1 MLKQIEEEVSMP
13 KPYVH
18 FSREEFADR
27 QAQVREALEER
38 GLDGLIVSRI
48 EDQYWLC
55 GLDTD
60 GFVIFHAMF
69 IGTGGQ
75 LTHVT
80 RTADLAS
87 IDYSSLCKDVR
98 IWEDAEGNPKS
109 RAIKEMLDSHG
120 MRGKRIGIQLD
131 TFGLL
136 PNLYLELK
144 DALDGWCE
152 LVDAS
157 DLIRMMRIVKS
168 PQELEYQRQAGR
180 VLDEARARAVELT
193 VPGAYEGQIFGQVYQ
208 VMWEHGADIPANR
221 LPMGRGEKAMNVRYA
236 TGLGH
241 VGEND
246 QVTYEMGLGWRHYHV
261 AEMLTVLTGPRVD
274 ERHLAMH
281 SACVEALAAVQD
293 TLRPGKTLGEVFEV
307 HRATFA
313 RHGWEHAILRACGYP
328 MGATFPPDW
337 MEHPMIYR
345 DNSFVL
351 GENMV
356 FFTHMILSDQ
366 RSGLIMSLGETSIIT
381 GNGPEVITH
390 VPREPVIRG

>member
-1 MLKQIEEEVSMP
+1 LKQIEEEVSMP

-27 QAQVREALEER
+27 QARVRAALEER

-69 IGTGGQ
+69 IGSGGQ

-87 IDYSSLCKDVR
+87 IDYSSLCDDVR
-98 IWEDAEGNPKS
+98 VWEDAEGNPKS
-109 RAIKEMLDSHG
+109 RAIKDMLDSHG

-136 PNLYLELK
+136 PNLYLELR

-157 DLIRMMRIVKS
+157 DLIRVMRVVKS
-168 PQELEYQRQAGR
+168 PQELEYHRQAGR
-180 VLDEARARAVELT
+180 VLDEACRRAVDLT
-193 VPGAYEGQIFGQVYQ
+193 VPGAYEGRIFGQVYQ
-208 VMWEHGADIPANR
+208 VMWESGADIPANR
-221 LPMGRGEKAMNVRYA
+221 LPMGHGEKAMNVRYV

-246 QVTYEMGLGWRHYHV
+246 QVTYEMGVAWRHYHV
-261 AEMLTVLTGPRVD
+261 ADMVTVLTGPRVD
-274 ERHLAMH
+274 DRHLAMH
-281 SACVEALAAVQD
+281 AACVEALDAVQD
-293 TLRPGKTLGEVFEV
+293 TLRPGRTLGEVFEA
-307 HRATFA
+307 HRATLA
-313 RHGWEHAILRACGYP
+313 RHGWEHALLKACGYT
-328 MGATFPPDW
+328 MGATFPPSW
-337 MEHPMIYR
+337 MEQPMIYR
-345 DNSFVL
+345 DNPFVIE
-351 GENMV
+351 ENMV

-381 GNGPEVITH
+381 GDRPEVITH
-390 VPREPVIRG
+390 VPREPVIRV